1 MCCWRFL
8 PFFWLFSLSSGFV
21 KRLPRM
27 EKMKILSDDLR
38 HDFIGS
44 PPSPPTVLR
53 TSYLWSNYHFNNNN
67 PIVIQKKIDEWIHI
81 TRIDNNF
88 IPVSVLVGLSGYI
101 SDKTA
106 LFTPHFWGAFSIIHI
121 ISAAGMVIN
130 DLFDME
136 ADCINHYDRPLV
148 QGTITE
154 VEAATFVLSSLVLVP
169 IIGYSLLPLYVAPFW
184 WGAMAIVL
192 LYSPILK
199 KLFFVKNLACA
210 TVVAS
215 TVPFVAF
222 SIMDPI
228 QNLDLYWVRLTEQTI
243 FMASLYIE
251 LLLDI
256 TDIQGDRENNI
267 PTLPVIVGKDI
278 TLLVVTGIVSA
289 GWINMLTTLYTYSV
303 SAPIL
308 AGITLSY
315 VPFYLNLWR
324 IMRTNGSNSMI
335 KNAIRQTTVSLVIY
349 FASIIISNC
358 Y

>member
-21 KRLPRM
+21 KRLPKT
-27 EKMKILSDDLR
+27 EKISIL
-38 HDFIGS
+38 
-44 PPSPPTVLR
+44 
-53 TSYLWSNYHFNNNN
+53 SNYHFDNDN
-67 PIVIQKKIDEWIHI
+67 PLVLQKKMDEWIHI

-88 IPVSVLVGLSGYI
+88 VPISVLVGLSGYI

-121 ISAAGMVIN
+121 ISAASMVIN
-130 DLFDME
+130 DLFDIE
-136 ADCINHYDRPLV
+136 ADCINHSDRPLV

-154 VEAATFVLSSLVLVP
+154 AEAAIFVLSSLVLVP

-184 WGAMAIVL
+184 WGAMALVL
-192 LYSPILK
+192 FYTPILK
-199 KLFFVKNLACA
+199 KMFFVKNLVCA

-228 QNLDLYWVRLTEQTI
+228 QHPDIHWIRLTAQTI

-256 TDIQGDRENNI
+256 TDIQGDRASGI
-267 PTLPVIVGKDI
+267 PTLPVIFGKDV
-278 TLLVVTGIVSA
+278 TLSVVTGIVSA
-289 GWINMLTTLYTYSV
+289 GWINMLTTLHTYSASV
-303 SAPIL
+303 PVL

-315 VPFYLNLWR
+315 APFYLNLWR
-324 IMRTNGSNSMI
+324 IMRTNGSNLMI
-335 KNAIRQTTVSLVIY
+335 KNAIRQTTVSMVIY
-349 FASIIISNC
+349 FASLLILNR